1 MDLPRLMLRRR
12 ELEGPSPALP
22 IDSDLDRLLIP
33 NPDLDRVGDRRRLR
47 AGDLPLDNVRLRAGE
62 RLRLRRGLIDRA
74 SEGLGLRRRL
84 VERDGAPSMDD
95 LGDMSSARSRPQL
108 RERERL
114 RIGLDIAEG

>member
-1 MDLPRLMLRRR
+1 MDLPRLRLRRR
-12 ELEGPSPALP
+12 GLEGPSPALP

-33 NPDLDRVGDRRRLR
+33 RPDLDRVGDRERLQ

-62 RLRLRRGLIDRA
+62 RLRLRRGLMDRA

-114 RIGLDIAEG
+114 RIGLDIAER